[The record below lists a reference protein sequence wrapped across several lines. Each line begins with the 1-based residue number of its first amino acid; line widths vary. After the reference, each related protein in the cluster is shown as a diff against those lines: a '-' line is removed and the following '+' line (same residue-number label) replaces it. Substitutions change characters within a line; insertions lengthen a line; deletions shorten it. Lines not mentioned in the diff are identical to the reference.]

1 MKKTILSVVA
11 ISSLIVLSGC
21 DEPGPKRVYT
31 ADQKVY
37 ECGTKTVVLEG
48 KSKTIYGVKETGRD
62 EFGFLTFGSTTAK
75 ISSRMT
81 IYDWPAEP
89 YRTVLLTDGT
99 FTMPRPRDT
108 MGRARPNETWS
119 FRKQP
124 NGKYFYGFNKYPN
137 TKGMLPNGAW
147 CERIH

>member
-21 DEPGPKRVYT
+21 DERGPKRVYT

-62 EFGFLTFGSTTAK
+62 EFGFLTFGNTLLK
-75 ISSRMT
+75 FQ
-81 IYDWPAEP
+81 AE
-89 YRTVLLTDGT
+89 
-99 FTMPRPRDT
+99 
-108 MGRARPNETWS
+108 
-119 FRKQP
+119 
-124 NGKYFYGFNKYPN
+124 
-137 TKGMLPNGAW
+137 
-147 CERIH
+147 